1 MIGVLIDMKI
11 RTDAPLEVL
20 ESRQAQRLEHLAT
33 LQALVDAKQREI
45 ENVRAATSFDHTVN
59 KFARTHRFLEV
70 VR

>member
-1 MIGVLIDMKI
+1 MKI
-11 RTDAPLEVL
+11 RTEAPLEVL
-20 ESRQAQRLEHLAT
+20 EQRQAQRLEHLAT

>member
-1 MIGVLIDMKI
+1 MKI

-20 ESRQAQRLEHLAT
+20 ESRQAQRLEHLAV

-45 ENVRAATSFDHTVN
+45 ENVRAATGFDHTVN

>member
-1 MIGVLIDMKI
+1 MKI
-11 RTDAPLEVL
+11 RTEAPLEVL

-45 ENVRAATSFDHTVN
+45 ENVRAATRFDNTVDR
-59 KFARTHRFLEV
+59 FARTHRFLEV